1 MTLKSS
7 INNSAF
13 TSKYALCL
21 ALMAVGF
28 IAPCAQADENNFGY
42 AYGSETLPKGH
53 SEIYQWITY
62 RTGKAGGNY
71 RAVDYQ
77 TEFEHG
83 FTDQFQASI
92 YLNAIS
98 HKVENVPGFT
108 NRNQFAFNGAQV
120 AFKYSLLSPY
130 KDDYGLAFYVE
141 PGYKRYS
148 RKSGKRE
155 DIYFL
160 EGKLLHQ
167 KNYRGGAVTW
177 VNNLTVELER
187 EHDIPG
193 DSWGTELELKYST
206 GISYRIAPAWHL
218 GVEALVTSAFEAAK
232 LTELGEYAVFVGP
245 NIHYGAQRWW
255 FTLTLLP
262 QLSGWPS
269 NSGER
274 NLNNFEKIETRLKVG
289 LNF

>member
-1 MTLKSS
+1 MK
-7 INNSAF
+7 F
-13 TSKYALCL
+13 TSLTRASTRFSLLL
-21 ALMAVGF
+21 ALALTSFV
-28 IAPCAQADENNFGY
+28 APHAEADENYFGY
-42 AYGSETLPKGH
+42 SYGTETLPKGR
-53 SEIYQWITY
+53 SELYQWVTY
-62 RTGKAGGNY
+62 RTGKAGGSY
-71 RAVDYQ
+71 RAMDLQ

-83 FTDQFQASI
+83 FTDRFQASL

-98 HKVENVPGFT
+98 HEVENVPGFT
-108 NRNQFAFNGAQV
+108 NRDQFAFNGAQV

-130 KDDYGLAFYVE
+130 KDAYGLAFYLE

-167 KNYRGGAVTW
+167 VSFRDGAATW
-177 VNNLTVELER
+177 INNLILELER

-193 DSWGTELELKYST
+193 DKWGTELGFKYST
-206 GISYRIAPAWHL
+206 GVSYRIAPKWNL
-218 GVEALVTSAFEAAK
+218 GVEALFTSGFEDAK
-232 LTELGEYAVFVGP
+232 LTELGKYAIFAGP
-245 NIHYGAQRWW
+245 NLHYGSQRWW
-255 FTLTLLP
+255 FTLTVLP
-262 QLSGWPS
+262 QITGWPT

-274 NLNNFEKIETRLKVG
+274 NLNNFEKVETRLKVG

>member
-1 MTLKSS
+1 MKNISFTCSLSRVALAIAAAGYYFLSS
-7 INNSAF
+7 S
-13 TSKYALCL
+13 LL
-21 ALMAVGF
+21 
-28 IAPCAQADENNFGY
+28 ADENNFGY
-42 AYGSETLPKGH
+42 SYGTETLPKGH
-53 SEIYQWITY
+53 SELYQWVTY
-62 RTGKAGGNY
+62 RSGKHEGKYQAM
-71 RAVDYQ
+71 DLQ

-83 FTDQFQASI
+83 FSDNFQASL

-108 NRNQFAFNGAQV
+108 NRDQFQFNGAQV

-130 KDDYGLAFYVE
+130 KDAYGIALYIE

-160 EGKLLHQ
+160 EGKILHQ
-167 KNYRGGAVTW
+167 QNFDGGAIIW
-177 VNNLTVELER
+177 VNNLIVELER

-193 DSWGTELELKYST
+193 NKWSTELELKYST
-206 GISYRIAPAWHL
+206 GVSYRIAPGWNL
-218 GVEALVTSAFEAAK
+218 GVEALITSAFEDAK
-232 LTELGEYAVFVGP
+232 LTELGKYGIFAGP
-245 NIHYGAQRWW
+245 CLHYGSAKWW
-255 FTLTLLP
+255 CTLTVLP
-262 QLSGWPS
+262 QITGWPA

-274 NLNNFEKIETRLKVG
+274 NLDNFEKVETRLKVG